1 MGRSSSALWLPLL
14 AGLLLGPLV
23 PSRPR
28 IAGPEASTLQPFDA
42 PVAPAAR
49 PLASVHALKAAPHS
63 RLQLDRYGG
72 QPGVGLPA
80 TLACLHLAS
89 QVAIQRVPWC
99 ADFGGALAPSLPFF
113 PTGPPV
119 QDQT

>member
-1 MGRSSSALWLPLL
+1 MRQSSSALWLSLL

-28 IAGPEASTLQPFDA
+28 TAWPEASTLQPFDT
-42 PVAPAAR
+42 PGAPAAR

-72 QPGVGLPA
+72 QPRAAIPAGVAPLP
-80 TLACLHLAS
+80 LAS
-89 QVAIQRVPWC
+89 RGAIYRAPRC
-99 ADFGGALAPSLPFF
+99 ADFGGTSAPSLPFF
-113 PTGPPV
+113 PTGPPAY
-119 QDQT
+119 T